1 MDLDYLQALMGE
13 MPSSEE
19 VSYQG
24 ILVVAER
31 SGSGI
36 SRVSQEL
43 LGRARELADALGT
56 RVSAV
61 VLGDGVQSLA
71 PELIARGADTVYL
84 ADDQVLSILLTATY
98 THVLA
103 DLIDAKKPEIVL
115 FGATSLGRDVAPRL
129 AARLKTGLM
138 PDALALELDESERL
152 LLVTNTLRGGSL
164 LNTVAC
170 PGGKPQI
177 ATVRPGAHRVPAADK
192 YREGQVESLA
202 VTIDEGDLWVQADA
216 WMPGGS
222 KQLGLAGAR
231 VVVAGGRGLG
241 GPGGFAVLEDLAKA
255 MGGAVGAS
263 RGPVEAGWIGKDH
276 WVGVLGQHVCP
287 DLYVACGIR
296 GAIQHRL
303 GMKGSKCVVV
313 INTDPGAAFF
323 RFADYGL
330 VGDYREIVPALLK
343 ELA

>member
-19 VSYQG
+19 VSYRG

-31 SGSGI
+31 SGGGI

-61 VLGDGVQSLA
+61 LLGDGLQSLA

-84 ADDQVLSILLTATY
+84 AEDPALSIPLTATY
-98 THVLA
+98 AHVLA

-138 PDALALELDESERL
+138 TEALALELDESERL
-152 LLVTNTLRGGSL
+152 LLATNTLHGGGL

-170 PGGKPQI
+170 PRSKPQI

-192 YREGQVESLA
+192 YREGQVERLA
-202 VTIDEGDLWVQADA
+202 VTLDEADGAVQADEWQA
-216 WMPGGS
+216 GGS
-222 KQLGLAGAR
+222 KDVDLAGAR
-231 VVVAGGRGLG
+231 VIVAGGRGLG
-241 GPGGFAVLEDLAKA
+241 GPDGFAVLTDLARA
-255 MGGAVGAS
+255 MAGAVGAS
-263 RGPVEAGWIGKDH
+263 RGAVEAGWIGKDH
-276 WVGVLGQHVCP
+276 WVGVLGQHVSP

-303 GMKGSKCVVV
+303 GMKGSKCVVA
-313 INTDPGAAFF
+313 INTDPAAPFF

-330 VGDYREIVPALLK
+330 VGDYREIVPALVK

>member
-19 VSYQG
+19 VSYRG
-24 ILVVAER
+24 ILVVAEC
-31 SGSGI
+31 SGAGI

-61 VLGDGVQSLA
+61 LLGDGLQALA

-84 ADDQVLSILLTATY
+84 AEDPALSVPMTATY
-98 THVLA
+98 SHVLA

-138 PDALALELDESERL
+138 TDALVLELDESERL
-152 LLVTNTLRGGSL
+152 LLATNTLYGGSL
-164 LNTVAC
+164 LNTLAV
-170 PGGKPQI
+170 PSGRPQI
-177 ATVRPGAHRVPAADK
+177 ATVRAGAHRVPAADR
-192 YREGQVESLA
+192 YREGQIESFA
-202 VTIDEGDLWVQADA
+202 VTLDESDSAVHAGEWKTAGSEDA
-216 WMPGGS
+216 
-222 KQLGLAGAR
+222 GLAGAR
-231 VVVAGGRGLG
+231 VIVAGGRGLG
-241 GPGGFAVLEDLAKA
+241 GPDGFSVLANLAKSL
-255 MGGAVGAS
+255 GGAVGAS
-263 RGPVEAGWIGKDH
+263 RGAVETGWIGKEH
-276 WVGVLGQHVCP
+276 WVGVLGQHVSP
-287 DLYVACGIR
+287 DLYLACGIR

-303 GMKGSKCVVV
+303 GMKGSKCVVA
-313 INTDPGAAFF
+313 INTDPAAPFF

-330 VGDYREIVPALLK
+330 VGDYRDIVPALVK
-343 ELA
+343 ALA

>member
-13 MPSSEE
+13 MPSGEE
-19 VSYQG
+19 VSYRG

-31 SGSGI
+31 SGAGI

-61 VLGDGVQSLA
+61 LLGDGLHSLS
-71 PELIARGADTVYL
+71 PDLIARGADTVYL
-84 ADDQVLSILLTATY
+84 ADDAALSIPLTATY

-129 AARLKTGLM
+129 AARLKTGLL

-152 LLVTNTLRGGSL
+152 LLVTNTLHGGSL

-170 PGGKPQI
+170 PGCKPQI

-192 YREGQVESLA
+192 YREGQVETVV
-202 VTIDEGDLWVQADA
+202 VTIGEEDLSVQADA
-216 WMPGGS
+216 LEPGVAR
-222 KQLGLAGAR
+222 QLDLAGAR
-231 VVVAGGRGLG
+231 VVVAGGRGVG
-241 GPGGFAVLEDLAKA
+241 GPDGFVVLEDLAKS

-263 RGPVEAGWIGKDH
+263 RGPVEAGWIGKAH
-276 WVGVLGQHVCP
+276 WVGVLGQHVSP

-296 GAIQHRL
+296 GAVQHRL
-303 GMKGSKCVVV
+303 GMKGSKCVVA
-313 INTDPGAAFF
+313 INTDPAAPFF

-330 VGDYREIVPALLK
+330 VGDWREIVPALVR
-343 ELA
+343 ELG

>member
-19 VSYQG
+19 VSFRG

-31 SGSGI
+31 SGGGI
-36 SRVSQEL
+36 SRVSQEV

-61 VLGDGVQSLA
+61 LLGDGLQSLA
-71 PELIARGADTVYL
+71 PDLIARGADTVYL
-84 ADDQVLSILLTATY
+84 AEDPALVSPLTATY

-103 DLIDAKKPEIVL
+103 DLVDAKKPEIVL

-152 LLVTNTLRGGSL
+152 LLVTNTLYGGSL

-170 PGGKPQI
+170 PSGKPQI

-192 YREGQVESLA
+192 YREGQVESFA
-202 VTIDEGDLWVQADA
+202 VTLDEADSGVVTEA
-216 WMPGGS
+216 WKPGRAEEVD
-222 KQLGLAGAR
+222 LAGAR
-231 VVVAGGRGLG
+231 VIVSGGRGLG
-241 GPGGFAVLEDLAKA
+241 GPEGFAVLQELARS
-255 MGGAVGAS
+255 MSGAVAAS
-263 RGPVEAGWIGKDH
+263 RGAVEAGWIGKDH
-276 WVGVLGQHVCP
+276 WVGVLGQHVSP

-303 GMKGSKCVVV
+303 GMKGSRCVVA
-313 INTDPGAAFF
+313 INTDPAAPFF

-330 VGDYREIVPALLK
+330 VGDYREIVPALVK
-343 ELA
+343 ELG

>member
-19 VSYQG
+19 ASYRG

-31 SGSGI
+31 SGGGV

-61 VLGDGVQSLA
+61 LMGDGLQSLA
-71 PELIARGADTVYL
+71 ADLIARGADTVYL
-84 ADDQVLSILLTATY
+84 AEDHALATPLTASY

-138 PDALALELDESERL
+138 PEALALELDESERL
-152 LLVTNTLRGGSL
+152 LLVTNTLYGGSL

-170 PGGKPQI
+170 PGSKPQI
-177 ATVRPGAHRVPAADK
+177 ATVRPGALRVPAADK
-192 YREGQVESLA
+192 YREGQIESFA
-202 VTIDEGDLWVQADA
+202 VTLDESDGAVQAEGWKAAGAKDVDL
-216 WMPGGS
+216 S
-222 KQLGLAGAR
+222 GAR
-231 VVVAGGRGLG
+231 VIIAGGRGLG
-241 GPGGFAVLEDLAKA
+241 GADGFAVLENLAKA
-255 MGGAVGAS
+255 LGGAVGAS

-276 WVGVLGQHVCP
+276 WVGVLGQHVSP
-287 DLYVACGIR
+287 DLYLACGIR

-303 GMKGSKCVVV
+303 GMKGSKCVVA
-313 INTDPGAAFF
+313 INTDPAAPFF
-323 RFADYGL
+323 RFADHGL
-330 VGDYREIVPALLK
+330 VGDYREIVPALVR
-343 ELA
+343 ELE

>member
-13 MPSSEE
+13 TPSSEE
-19 VSYQG
+19 VSYRG

-31 SGSGI
+31 SGNGI

-61 VLGDGVQSLA
+61 LLGDGVGSLA
-71 PELIARGADTVYL
+71 SELIARGADTVYL
-84 ADDQVLSILLTATY
+84 AEDAALSIPQTATY
-98 THVLA
+98 AHVLA

-152 LLVTNTLRGGSL
+152 LLATNTLHGGGL
-164 LNTVAC
+164 LNTLAC
-170 PGGKPQI
+170 QGSKPQI
-177 ATVRPGAHRVPAADK
+177 ATVRPGAHRVPAPDK
-192 YREGQVESLA
+192 YREGQVESFI
-202 VTIDEGDLWVQADA
+202 VTIDECDLSVVADA
-216 WMPGGS
+216 WAAGGS
-222 KQLGLAGAR
+222 KQLNLADAR
-231 VVVAGGRGLG
+231 VIVAGGRGVG
-241 GPGGFAVLEDLAKA
+241 GPDGFTVLEELAKA

-263 RGPVEAGWIGKDH
+263 RGAVEAGWIGKDH

-296 GAIQHRL
+296 GAVQHRL
-303 GMKGSKCVVV
+303 GMKGSKCVVA
-313 INTDPGAAFF
+313 INADPAAPFF

-330 VGDYREIVPALLK
+330 VGDYQQIAPALVK
-343 ELA
+343 ELV

>member
-19 VSYQG
+19 ASYRG

-31 SGSGI
+31 SGAGI

-61 VLGDGVQSLA
+61 LLGDGLQPLA
-71 PELIARGADTVYL
+71 PALIARGADNVYL
-84 ADDQVLSILLTATY
+84 ADDPILSAPLTATFV
-98 THVLA
+98 HVLA
-103 DLIDAKKPEIVL
+103 DLVDAKKPEIVL

-138 PDALALELDESERL
+138 PEALALELDESERL
-152 LLVTNTLRGGSL
+152 LLVTSTLYGGSL
-164 LNTVAC
+164 LNTLSC
-170 PGGKPQI
+170 PTGKPQI

-192 YREGQVESLA
+192 YREGQVENVA
-202 VTIDEGDLWVQADA
+202 VTIDQCDLCVQADA
-216 WMPGGS
+216 WEASGA
-222 KQLGLAGAR
+222 KQLDLASAR

-241 GPGGFAVLEDLAKA
+241 GPAGFSPLRELAGA

-263 RGPVEAGWIGKDH
+263 RGAVEAGWIGKDH
-276 WVGVLGQHVCP
+276 WVGVLGKHVCP

-296 GAIQHRL
+296 GAVQHRL
-303 GMKGSKCVVV
+303 GMKGSKCVVA
-313 INTDPGAAFF
+313 INTDAAAPFF

-330 VGDYREIVPALLK
+330 VGDYREIVPALVK
-343 ELA
+343 ELR